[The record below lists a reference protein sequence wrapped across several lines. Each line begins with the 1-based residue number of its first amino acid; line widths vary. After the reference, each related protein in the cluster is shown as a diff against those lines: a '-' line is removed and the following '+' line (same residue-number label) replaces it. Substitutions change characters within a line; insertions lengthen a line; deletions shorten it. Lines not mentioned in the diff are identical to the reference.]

1 MVFMA
6 LFVTTNTFAVYTLA
20 AGPAMILP
28 EKDSAM
34 YCIPAGNC
42 TFGDGISDFVFAGI
56 QNLSSGCSPDGFG
69 DFTEMKASVEIG
81 EQYSVTF
88 SSNYNNQKVSLWIDS
103 NRDSVFSDY
112 ERFVTDFVLAEA
124 GMMYQ
129 AEIEIPMNARP
140 GIYRL
145 RVGSVWEML
154 SYPDPCADFS
164 YGEWEDYSVEITGQP
179 VHINVAVESIEMEP
193 VMHAEPVKPWAVI
206 TNYGLDSAMFKVYM
220 RENTTGYF
228 SEYQFWALPPGVT
241 KWFRFDT
248 LDLPPRNY
256 YISVFAE
263 LEGDEIPG
271 DDFLSK
277 QIIFS
282 EQHRQKVITELFNGT
297 WNYAGSYAT
306 EALDSLKQEY
316 ADTLAIIAW
325 HIGDEFETPG
335 ALARDAWYRT
345 SSYPTARIDGWKEL
359 QGAFAPTNYF
369 YYKQH
374 IKQRVSDPSNFEI
387 SVVLSEIDENTL
399 NVKATVEMLHGNTN
413 ENLAA
418 FIVLTESNLLSPG
431 NEKQNGV
438 VRRVFTDATTGQP
451 IDFSIQNSFTWDTP
465 VVMEEDFVIENCQF
479 VVFLQNMDTREIYQ
493 GAGRMADDITGIVEP
508 AQTDETKIYPNP
520 ARNQLSVKSN
530 HQILRVSVFNS
541 HGQKVIEIGGS
552 ENFLNLKTANFE
564 PGIYLFRVQ
573 TTKAIFTKKVVIK

>member
-6 LFVTTNTFAVYTLA
+6 LFVTIHAFADYTMA
-20 AGPAMILP
+20 AGPAMIRP

-34 YCIPAGNC
+34 YCIPTGNC
-42 TFGDGISDFVFAGI
+42 TFGDGISNFVFAGI
-56 QNLSSGCSPDGFG
+56 QNLSSGCSPGGFG

-81 EQYSVTF
+81 EQYTVTF
-88 SSNYNNQKVSLWIDS
+88 SSNYNNQKVSLWIDM

-124 GMMYQ
+124 GLMYL
-129 AEIEIPMNARP
+129 AEIEIPMNAYP

-145 RVGSVWEML
+145 RVGSAWEVL
-154 SYPDPCADFS
+154 SSPDPCADFS

-248 LDLPPRNY
+248 LDLPPGNY
-256 YISVFAE
+256 YISVFSE

-282 EQHRQKVITELFNGT
+282 EQHRQKVIAELFTGT

-316 ADTLAIIAW
+316 ADTLAVITW
-325 HIGDEFETPG
+325 HIGDEFEVPE

-345 SSYPTARIDGWKEL
+345 SSYPTARIDGLTEL
-359 QGAFAPTNYF
+359 RGAFAPTNYF

-374 IKQRVSDPSNFEI
+374 IKQRVPDPSNFEI
-387 SVVLSEIDENTL
+387 SVVLSEIDKNTL

-418 FIVLTESNLLSPG
+418 FIVLTESNLLLSG
-431 NEKQNGV
+431 NEKQNDV
-438 VRRVFTDATTGQP
+438 VRTVFPNATTGQP

-493 GAGRMADDITGIVEP
+493 GAGRMADDITGIAVP

-520 ARNQLSVKSN
+520 ARNRLSIKSN
-530 HQILRVSVFNS
+530 HQILCVSVFNS
-541 HGQKVIEIGGS
+541 HGQKVYEIRGT
-552 ENFLNLKTANFE
+552 ENVLHINTANFE

-573 TTKAIFTKKVVIK
+573 TTNAIFPKKVVID